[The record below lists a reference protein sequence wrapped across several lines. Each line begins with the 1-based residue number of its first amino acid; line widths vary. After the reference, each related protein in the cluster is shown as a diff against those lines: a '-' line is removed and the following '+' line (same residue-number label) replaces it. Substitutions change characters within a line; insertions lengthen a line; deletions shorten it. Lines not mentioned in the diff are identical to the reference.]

1 MSTTQPT
8 PATEI
13 ARDPTDLYDI
23 VVLRSPTVCATC
35 HQRIRDKTEV
45 DPEESHDGV
54 GTGNQP
60 TAVLERAGAGE
71 LGHDVEDKD
80 DYGASKRYFTRTY
93 CGECGRSAGSTPSD
107 TAALEA
113 MLDRIPALVA
123 ALERRDLVVDADTL
137 YDVVRHLKSQER
149 YAGRDTD
156 IWRAATAKAV
166 E

>member
-13 ARDPTDLYDI
+13 ARDPTDLYDV

-45 DPEESHDGV
+45 DPEQSHDGV

-71 LGHDVEDKD
+71 LGHDCDDVD
-80 DYGASKRYFTRTY
+80 DYGASKDYYTRTY
-93 CGECGRSAGSTPSD
+93 CAECGRPAGSTPSD
-107 TAALEA
+107 TAALET
-113 MLDRIPALVA
+113 MLDRIPALA
-123 ALERRDLVVDADTL
+123 DALERRGLVVDTDTL
-137 YDVVRHLKSQER
+137 YDTVRHLKSQER
-149 YAGRDTD
+149 FAGRDGD
-156 IWRAATAKAV
+156 IWRAATACAV